1 MKVRGAFWICLA
13 ILVALF
19 LVPALPTDT
28 AVSLNGPLRGG
39 LHRTALPAAHPP
51 GSLGRHDRPF
61 LDGLLPLHGRH
72 LLPVYIIHYPFMY
85 LFYAWMIRHGIADFA
100 RTWPAALLLFFG
112 NILLAYA
119 ALKLYDEPLRRRLAK
134 RFLHRPVR

>member
-1 MKVRGAFWICLA
+1 MCIRDSFMGDISF
-13 ILVALF
+13 
-19 LVPALPTDT
+19 
-28 AVSLNGPLRGG
+28 
-39 LHRTALPAAHPP
+39 
-51 GSLGRHDRPF
+51 
-61 LDGLLPLHGRH
+61 
-72 LLPVYIIHYPFMY
+72 PVYIIHYPFMY

-134 RFLHRPVR
+134 RFLHRPGR